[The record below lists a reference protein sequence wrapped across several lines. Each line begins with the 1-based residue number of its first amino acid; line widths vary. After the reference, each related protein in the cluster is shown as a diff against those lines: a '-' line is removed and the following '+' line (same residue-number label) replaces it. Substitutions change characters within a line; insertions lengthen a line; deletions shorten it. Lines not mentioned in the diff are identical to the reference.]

1 MHLDH
6 LRDHGLSLE
15 SYMDGLIY
23 FVQKTFCDDHKM
35 MSLIAHLLKCDLEA
49 LSDRPRIMNW
59 VIMN

>member
-35 MSLIAHLLKCDLEA
+35 MSLIAHL
-49 LSDRPRIMNW
+49 
-59 VIMN
+59 